1 MHNVI
6 ARVILSIVVMCLIWI
21 VGYLVINHMI
31 AIENVSIALIY
42 VGGVIGGGCFWIGSR
57 P

>member
-1 MHNVI
+1 MHNMI
-6 ARVILSIVVMCLIWI
+6 ARAVLSIVVMFLIWI
-21 VGYLVINHMI
+21 VGYLVIHHMI
-31 AIENVSIALIY
+31 AIEDISIALIY

>member
-1 MHNVI
+1 MHNMI
-6 ARVILSIVVMCLIWI
+6 ARAVLSIVVMFLIWI
-21 VGYLVINHMI
+21 VGYLVIHHMI
-31 AIENVSIALIY
+31 AIEDVSNALIY